1 MIEAKELTKSFG
13 QTKAVKNVS
22 FHVETGDILGF
33 LGPNGAGKS
42 TTMRM
47 LTGYIAPDSGDAF
60 IGSKSVTENPIE
72 VKSQIGYLSETS
84 PLYSEMTVTEFLN
97 FCCEIRG
104 FSGKKKISM
113 TEKAI
118 EKCFLIQAKNQQ
130 INTLSKGYRQRVS
143 FAQSIL
149 HDPKYLILDEP
160 TDGLDPNQKQEVRE
174 MIKSMSKEK
183 AIILSTHILE
193 EAAAICNRAIIISN
207 GEIIADDTPKG
218 LLEKDPDF
226 GSFDIETDFVKDLN
240 NFNNACNKIQNIDKI
255 EIKNN
260 SEKNNKAW
268 IKIFFNKNNS
278 PSISEIIVEFEKILS
293 QNSLKLKSVS
303 RDKGDLTKVFRTLT
317 NNL

>member
-22 FHVETGDILGF
+22 FNVKKGDILGF

-47 LTGYIAPDSGDAF
+47 LTGYLAPDSGDAF
-60 IGSKSVTENPIE
+60 IDSKSVTENPIQ

-104 FSGKKKISM
+104 FSGKKKMAM
-113 TEKAI
+113 TQKAI
-118 EKCFLIQAKNQQ
+118 ENCFLIQAKDQQ

-193 EAAAICNRAIIISN
+193 EAAAICSRAIIISN
-207 GEIIADDTPKG
+207 GEIIADNTPKG

-226 GSFDIETDFVKDLN
+226 GSYDIETDFIKDIN
-240 NFNNACNKIQNIDKI
+240 NFKTALNKIQMIDKI

-260 SEKNNKAW
+260 SEKNGNSRV
-268 IKIFFNKNNS
+268 KIFFNKTS
-278 PSISEIIVEFEKILS
+278 SFSTSEIILEIEKIIS
-293 QNSLKLKSVS
+293 NSSLKIKSIS
-303 RDKGDLTKVFRTLT
+303 RDNGDLTKVFRILT
-317 NNL
+317 NN